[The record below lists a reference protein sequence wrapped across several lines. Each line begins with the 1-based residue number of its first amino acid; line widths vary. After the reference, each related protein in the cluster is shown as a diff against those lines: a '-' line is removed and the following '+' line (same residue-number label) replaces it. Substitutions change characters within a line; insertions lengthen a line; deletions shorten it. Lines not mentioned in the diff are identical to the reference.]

1 MAAATILNVD
11 DYEPGRYARSR
22 LLKQAG
28 YLAYEAGSGGEA
40 LKLAEAHSPDLIL
53 LDVNLPDIHGFEVC
67 RQLKSGPVTSKTP
80 VIQISATNI
89 STAARVAGL
98 DNGADGY
105 LVSPVDPDVLLAT
118 IRALLRVRKAEA
130 ELEHANSALLAANA
144 ALAVANDSLTRSNED
159 LQKFAYL
166 ASHDLQEPL
175 RTVSSFATL
184 LQRRYAGKLDED
196 ADEMLRHIRQGTN
209 RMSSLI
215 QGLLA
220 YAQAGRETDEPLEE
234 VDIESVLTW
243 ALNNLE
249 NSVAE
254 SQARITR
261 DPLPSVRGDHMQL
274 AQLFQNLISNGIK
287 YCCPTRPP
295 EIHLSASPNK
305 DRHLFL
311 VRDNGMGIAPEF
323 HQQVFAPFR
332 RLHGQD
338 VPGTGIGLAT
348 CQRIVE
354 RHGGRIW
361 VESEPGEGSTFLFT
375 LPAA

>member
-40 LKLAEAHSPDLIL
+40 LKLAEAHLPDLIL
-53 LDVNLPDIHGFEVC
+53 LDVNLPDISGFEVC
-67 RQLKSGPVTSKTP
+67 RRLKRGVMTSKTP

-89 STAARVAGL
+89 TPAERVAGL

-105 LVSPVDPDVLLAT
+105 LITPIDPDVLLAT
-118 IRALLRVRKAEA
+118 IRALLRVRKAET
-130 ELEHANSALLAANA
+130 ELERANAALLAANA
-144 ALAVANDSLTRSNED
+144 ALAVANESLTRSNED

-184 LQRRYAGKLDED
+184 LERRYAGKLDEG
-196 ADEMLRHIRQGTN
+196 ADEMLRHIRQGAN
-209 RMSSLI
+209 RMGSLI

-220 YAQAGRETDEPLEE
+220 YAQAGRDSDERWEQ
-234 VDIESVLTW
+234 VDTESVLKW

-254 SQARITR
+254 SQARITH
-261 DPLPSVRGDHMQL
+261 DPLPSVRGDEMQL

-287 YCCPTRPP
+287 YCCPNRSP
-295 EIHLSASPNK
+295 EIHLSATAE
-305 DRHLFL
+305 DGRYRFL
-311 VRDNGMGIAPEF
+311 VRDNGSGIAPEF

-361 VESEPGEGSTFLFT
+361 VESVPGEGSTFLFT
-375 LPAA
+375 LPAP